1 MFRLLTGIF
10 SMEDTKRVLLS
21 KNTWIPVGLLSII
34 ITGVWFLAITW
45 FQVQQNRESMA
56 ENRIRI
62 TTLEKQNND
71 LVLRLTI
78 IETKLDSI
86 MEALKIKQ

>member
-1 MFRLLTGIF
+1 
-10 SMEDTKRVLLS
+10 MEDTKRVLLS

-45 FQVQQNRESMA
+45 FQVQQNREAMA